1 MKKVLKKVKII
12 YILITLKH
20 NISRMVIYLNL
31 KKSRILAIFI
41 IYILNFVF
49 HFAYELFPNTLFSIF
64 FPVNESIFEHQ
75 KLIFSSFMF
84 YGIIDY
90 FITRKQEVTKTSFFL
105 SLIVSAFSAI
115 GIFLLIWL
123 PIFYKTG
130 ENMIVTFIVLF
141 IAIALSQVISYY
153 ILKHD
158 FKSDYI
164 PTLSIILIIIT
175 YVVAAYLTYNPP
187 KYEFFFDTKD
197 EKYGIDTY
205 VIR

>member
-1 MKKVLKKVKII
+1 M
-12 YILITLKH
+12 
-20 NISRMVIYLNL
+20 NL
-31 KKSRILAIFI
+31 KRSRILAIFI
-41 IYILNFVF
+41 IYILNFIF
-49 HFAYELFPNTLFSIF
+49 HFAYDVFPNTLFSIF

-75 KLIFSSFMF
+75 KLIFSAFMF

-90 FITRKQEVTKTSFFL
+90 FITKKQGVNKASFFL

-123 PIFYKTG
+123 PIYYKIG
-130 ENMIVTFIVLF
+130 ENMIITFIVLF
-141 IAIALSQVISYY
+141 IAIVLAQVISYY

-164 PTLSIILIIIT
+164 PILSIILIVIT

-187 KYEFFFDTKD
+187 KYKFFFDTKD